1 MLVGTSSV
9 VVTMTTPMTSTN
21 YAVTVTLGSN
31 LAPFTNDGTK
41 LPTLVVT
48 GKTDTTFTVTAY
60 SENDVLVLAP
70 TGGAL
75 VDWIAMG
82 YH

>member
-1 MLVGTSSV
+1 
-9 VVTMTTPMTSTN
+9 MTSTN
-21 YAVTVTLGSN
+21 YAVDVTLGTN
-31 LAPFTNDGTK
+31 AAFTGDGTK

-48 GKTDTTFTVTAY
+48 GKTDTQFTVTAY

-70 TGGAL
+70 SSVT
-75 VDWIAMG
+75 VEWIAMG